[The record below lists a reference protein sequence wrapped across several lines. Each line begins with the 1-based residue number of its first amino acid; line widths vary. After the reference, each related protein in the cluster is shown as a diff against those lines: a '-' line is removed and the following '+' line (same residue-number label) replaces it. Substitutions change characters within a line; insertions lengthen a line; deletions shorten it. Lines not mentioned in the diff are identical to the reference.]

1 MDHDEMYRLYARSV
15 YGFLLNLC
23 HDPHIAEELTAE
35 TFYQAI
41 RSIERYDGTCQ
52 LKTWLFQIAK
62 NMWRKEARR
71 LHISQAKE
79 IYAEE
84 ITSPAASIEETV
96 ESASQ
101 KIVLYKKINALD
113 EPYRTVIY
121 LRLSGDLTFNE
132 IGEILNRTAG
142 WARVTYYRGKERL
155 KEENEK

>member
-1 MDHDEMYRLYARSV
+1 MYRLYARPV
-15 YGFLLNLC
+15 YTFLLNLC
-23 HDPHIAEELTAE
+23 HDSHIAEELTAE

-41 RSIERYDGTCQ
+41 CSIGRYDGTCQ

-71 LHISQAKE
+71 LHLSQTKE
-79 IYAEE
+79 IYSEE
-84 ITSPAASIEETV
+84 ITSPDTPIEETI
-96 ESASQ
+96 ESESQ
-101 KIVLYKKINALD
+101 KIIFYKRINALD

-132 IGEILNRTAG
+132 IGEILNQTAG
-142 WARVTYYRGKERL
+142 WARITYYRGKERL

>member
-1 MDHDEMYRLYARSV
+1 MYRLYARPV

-41 RSIERYDGTCQ
+41 RSIGRYDGTCQ

-71 LHISQAKE
+71 LHISQTKE
-79 IYAEE
+79 IYSEE
-84 ITSPAASIEETV
+84 IASPSASIEETV
-96 ESASQ
+96 ESESQ
-101 KIVLYKKINALD
+101 KIILYKKINALD

-121 LRLSGDLTFNE
+121 LRLSGDLTFSE
-132 IGEILNRTAG
+132 IGEILDRTAG
-142 WARVTYYRGKERL
+142 WARITYYRGKERL